1 MNRNLDKKRKASDE
15 KFSHINEG
23 VHLTGMV
30 NGLQVNFTVDIG
42 AARTVISEK
51 TFNKLPQNRK
61 PLLKKS
67 IELCN

>member
-30 NGLQVNFTVDIG
+30 NGLQVNFTVDTG

-51 TFNKLPQNRK
+51 TFNKLP
-61 PLLKKS
+61 
-67 IELCN
+67 